1 MRTYRYI
8 LLLLIASVH
17 GHSANSTN
25 LKILYTEFVF
35 QSVVDA
41 KARVILTWD
50 NAWFNERN
58 HDAIWVT
65 FRFVN
70 TKGGSRPIKVQPGG
84 HTIINNPSNIAGTIR
99 SSREGMGVLI
109 EPTKPYRGTIF
120 WTVDIMLD
128 MQSAKGLRLDENSLM
143 AFGTEMVFIP
153 EGSFSVGD
161 PSPVALN
168 NGSIYKSDGQG
179 EPAGHFSISMESQTI
194 QIGKEKDNLF
204 YKVQNP
210 EYQGDS
216 KGVIP
221 PAYPKG
227 VQAFYIMKY
236 ELRQGEYAS
245 FLTSLD
251 TVQIKNRRIDLSPNY
266 YSNRGSIQHK
276 SGKFQADAPDR
287 PCNYILW
294 DDAMAFADWS
304 GMRPM
309 TELEYEKACRGTTKP
324 VNGQYPWVSTS
335 KDKLMRQVTPDD
347 NLTMLNNWDESK
359 LENDR
364 LEIFGASYYWVMDL
378 AGSLWDRC
386 VTIGD
391 EKGRAFTGTH
401 GDGVLDSQ
409 GRANIDEWPSG
420 IETSGYGYRG
430 GGYYSHG
437 RNYHDLN
444 PHSPIGYRRYA
455 AWSGGER
462 TNAYGIRFV
471 VTVPK

>member
-1 MRTYRYI
+1 MRTIKLII
-8 LLLLIASVH
+8 LLIGMSLVH
-17 GHSANSTN
+17 SQTNATN

-58 HDAIWVT
+58 HDAIWIT
-65 FRFVN
+65 FRLVN
-70 TKGGSRPIKVQPGG
+70 AKGGSRPIKVQPGG
-84 HTIINNPSNIAGTIR
+84 HTIINNPSNVPGAIR
-99 SSREGMGVLI
+99 SSKDGMGVFV
-109 EPTKPYRGTIF
+109 EPTKSYQGQIF

-143 AFGTEMVFIP
+143 AFGTEMVYIP
-153 EGSFSVGD
+153 EGAFFVGD
-161 PSPVALN
+161 TSPASLKN
-168 NGSIYKSDGQG
+168 SSFYKSDEKG
-179 EPAGHFSISMESQTI
+179 EPAGHFSISTENQTI
-194 QIGKEKDNLF
+194 QVGKEKDNLF

-221 PAYPKG
+221 ATFPKG

-236 ELRQGEYAS
+236 ELRQGEYAT
-245 FLTSLD
+245 FLNSLD
-251 TVQIKNRRIDLSPNY
+251 TVQIRNRRIDLTPGY
-266 YSNRGSIQHK
+266 YSNRGSIRYK
-276 SGKFQADAPDR
+276 AGKFQADASDR

-324 VNGQYPWVSTS
+324 VNGQYPWVTTS

-347 NLTMLNNWDESK
+347 NVTMLNNWDESK
-359 LENDR
+359 LSNDK

-391 EKGRAFTGTH
+391 EKGRAFTGMH
-401 GDGVLDSQ
+401 GDGVLDPQ
-409 GRANIDEWPSG
+409 GNADIVEWPSG
-420 IETSGYGYRG
+420 VETKGYGYRG

-462 TNAYGIRFV
+462 VNAYGIRFV
-471 VTVPK
+471 VTAP